1 MSPTMA
7 SCQPLL
13 GTGVLKGEHL
23 VILLTNLNSY
33 NVPMGWRS
41 AMKAAKNKLGLSDNT
56 GSID

>member
-1 MSPTMA
+1 MA

-13 GTGVLKGEHL
+13 GTGVLKGEQL